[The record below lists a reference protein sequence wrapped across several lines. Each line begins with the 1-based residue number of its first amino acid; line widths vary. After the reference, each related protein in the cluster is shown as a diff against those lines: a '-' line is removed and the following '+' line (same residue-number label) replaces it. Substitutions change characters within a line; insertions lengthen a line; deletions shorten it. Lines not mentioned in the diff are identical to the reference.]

1 MVVHL
6 AARLLTTCTD
16 KYNPHAATLL
26 RKLARALTGF
36 APLISQHV
44 SRSAEVLDDASRRRD
59 PIFMQILETLTG
71 AWSLRKK
78 VWLTHEMEDG
88 KIYEYEFSP
97 YFIEPYAAGRAIHVI
112 GVRKSPD
119 RLETAGK
126 LRTFK
131 IERLRTIKLLDATY
145 TIPPDFDPR
154 NKLKDAW
161 GIWYTEKEPIEVV
174 LRFSRQVAHRIRE
187 TQWHHT
193 EKIEEQED
201 GSLIWRAQIAG
212 WFEMLSWIKGWG
224 SGCIVLAPDYLRLA
238 VAEDMAKAAR
248 NYGGE

>member
-1 MVVHL
+1 
-6 AARLLTTCTD
+6 
-16 KYNPHAATLL
+16 
-26 RKLARALTGF
+26 
-36 APLISQHV
+36 
-44 SRSAEVLDDASRRRD
+44 
-59 PIFMQILETLTG
+59 
-71 AWSLRKK
+71 
-78 VWLTHEMEDG
+78 
-88 KIYEYEFSP
+88 
-97 YFIEPYAAGRAIHVI
+97 
-112 GVRKSPD
+112 VRKSPD

-224 SGCIVLAPDYLRLA
+224 SGCIVLAPDDLRLA